1 MKQKKEALM
10 KPVICIKIGGTAA
23 ESKQTLNAL
32 LKDIKTL
39 QNTYHPVLIH
49 GGGKEVSR
57 ITRQFGLEPV
67 FVDGIRQTSHEEM
80 DIVEMVLA
88 GKVNKMIVRSAVN
101 AGLKA
106 VGLSGSDDMLFT
118 GKTIADNSRTG
129 KVETVRPEIIK
140 LLVSKNILPVIS
152 SVGTDAEGEGLNI
165 NADEVALELAEAL
178 NAEALIYIS
187 DIPGVL
193 IEGNIA
199 ATLNESECNHWIDK
213 GEISRGMVPKVT
225 SSLEGL
231 HRGIRSIVIG
241 DFISSGDLEKFIQ
254 KKKGTTLLLA

>member
-1 MKQKKEALM
+1 M

-23 ESKQTLNAL
+23 ESKDAL
-32 LKDIKTL
+32 QFLLEDIKNL
-39 QNTYHPVLIH
+39 QESYHPVLVH

-67 FVDGIRQTSHEEM
+67 FVDGIRQTSEEEM

-88 GKVNKMIVRSAVN
+88 GKVNKMIVRAAVK

-106 VGLSGSDDMLFT
+106 AGISGSDNMLFQ
-118 GKTIADNSRTG
+118 GKPISENSRTG
-129 KVETVRPEIIK
+129 KVDKVSTEIVEI
-140 LLVSKNILPVIS
+140 LLGNTILPVIS
-152 SVGTDAEGEGLNI
+152 SVGTDVDGQGLNI
-165 NADEVALELAEAL
+165 NADEVALELAESLKADML
-178 NAEALIYIS
+178 VYIS

-193 IEGNIA
+193 IEGKIA
-199 ATLNESECNHWIDK
+199 AELNEAECKHWIDK
-213 GEISRGMVPKVT
+213 GEISRGMVPKVL

-241 DFISSGDLEKFIQ
+241 DYLARGDLEKFIQ
-254 KKKGTTLLLA
+254 KKKGTTLLLS